1 MKALTAS
8 EMREVDRLTT
18 ERFAISSLQL
28 MENAGESV
36 AAVILGSVAF
46 LAKSKPC
53 RVCILCGKGNNGGDG
68 FVVARHLKEEAG
80 HVEVFLF
87 GAPEELRGD
96 AAKNFHRWMD
106 ASGELTEIRNE
117 KDWESAWP
125 KVASADVI
133 VDALLGTGLRG
144 AAAGVISQAIQHI
157 NRTSRNATGPIPS
170 LIVAVDTPSGL
181 PSDGE
186 AANGPVLR
194 AHLTVTFTAPKIG
207 QLISRDAPSCGKLL
221 VRAIGSPQA
230 LVEEVGKGTL
240 RWAGPEEFANLPLVR
255 AADSHKGTF
264 GHVLLIGGSL
274 GKSGAAILG
283 GQAALRSGAGLVTV
297 AAPEMVLPTIAASQP
312 ELMTEPLHPTSDG
325 TVALGNIKSGRLS
338 ELLESKDVLALGP
351 GLGTAAETQEFV
363 RAAFREAQVPIIL
376 DADGLNAFAGCA
388 DLLAKR
394 NSTHAVITPHPGEM
408 SRLLAISTGTVQ
420 EDRRTAAADAAR
432 RWNVFVILKG
442 FHTLLASPT
451 GEILVNTSGNAG
463 LAKGGTGDVLTGV
476 LAAMTAQFG
485 TDDWLRILALGVYL
499 HGAAAELLADDGELS
514 GMLAG
519 DVARGIS
526 FARARLLEELRSR
539 D

>member
-96 AAKNFHRWMD
+96 AAKNFQRWMD
-106 ASGELTEIRNE
+106 ASGELTQIRNE

-157 NRTSRNATGPIPS
+157 NRTSRNATAPIPS

-194 AHLTVTFTAPKIG
+194 AHLTVTFTAPKVG

-312 ELMTEPLHPTSDG
+312 ELMTEPLQPTSDG
-325 TVALGNIKSGRLS
+325 AVALGNIKSGRLS
-338 ELLESKDVLALGP
+338 KLLEGKDVLALGP

-363 RAAFREAQVPIIL
+363 RAAFREAQVPIII

-388 DLLAKR
+388 DLLARRK
-394 NSTHAVITPHPGEM
+394 STHAVITPHPGEM
-408 SRLLAISTGTVQ
+408 SRLLAISTGKVQ

-442 FHTLLASPT
+442 LHTLLASPT

>member
-8 EMREVDRLTT
+8 EMREIDRLTT
-18 ERFAISSLQL
+18 ERFAIPSLQL
-28 MENAGESV
+28 MEAAGESV
-36 AAVILGSVAF
+36 AAVILESVAF

-68 FVVARHLKEEAG
+68 FVVARHLKGEAG
-80 HVEVFLF
+80 HIEVFLF
-87 GAPEELRGD
+87 GAIEELRGD
-96 AAKNFHRWMD
+96 AAKNLQRWTD
-106 ASGELTEIRNE
+106 AGGELTQIRTE
-117 KDWESAWP
+117 KDCESAWP

-144 AAAGVISQAIQHI
+144 AATGVISQAIQDI
-157 NRTSRNATGPIPS
+157 NRVSRNATAPTPS

-186 AANGPVLR
+186 AATGPVLR
-194 AHLTVTFTAPKIG
+194 AHVTVTFTAPKVG
-207 QLISRDAPSCGKLL
+207 QLISQDAPNCGKLL
-221 VRAIGSPQA
+221 VRSIGSPQA

-297 AAPEMVLPTIAASQP
+297 AAPEMVLPIIAASQP
-312 ELMTEPLHPTSDG
+312 ELMTEPLQPTSDG
-325 TVALGNIKSGRLS
+325 SAALRNIESGRFTK
-338 ELLESKDVLALGP
+338 LLEGKDALAIGP
-351 GLGTAAETQEFV
+351 GLGTTAETQEFARV
-363 RAAFREAQVPIIL
+363 AFREAQVPIIL
-376 DADGLNAFAGCA
+376 DADGLNAFVGCA
-388 DLLAKR
+388 DLLARRK
-394 NSTHAVITPHPGEM
+394 SAHVVITPHPGEM
-408 SRLLAISTGTVQ
+408 SRLLGISTAQVQ
-420 EDRRTAAADAAR
+420 EDRRAAAVDAAR
-432 RWNVFVILKG
+432 RWNVFVVLKG

-451 GEILVNTSGNAG
+451 GEILVNASGNAG

-485 TDDWLRILALGVYL
+485 IDDWLRVLALGVYL
-499 HGAAAELLADDGELS
+499 HGAAAELLSDDGELS

-519 DVARGIS
+519 DVARGIP

-539 D
+539 G

>member
-96 AAKNFHRWMD
+96 AAKNFQRWMD
-106 ASGELTEIRNE
+106 ASGELTQIRNE

-144 AAAGVISQAIQHI
+144 AAAGLISQAIQHI
-157 NRTSRNATGPIPS
+157 NRTSRNATAPIPS

-194 AHLTVTFTAPKIG
+194 AHLTVTFTAPKVG

-312 ELMTEPLHPTSDG
+312 ELMTEPLQPTSDG
-325 TVALGNIKSGRLS
+325 AVALGNIKSGRLS
-338 ELLESKDVLALGP
+338 KLLEGKDVLALGP

-363 RAAFREAQVPIIL
+363 RAAFREAQVPIII

-388 DLLAKR
+388 DLLARRK
-394 NSTHAVITPHPGEM
+394 STHAVITPHPGEM
-408 SRLLAISTGTVQ
+408 SRLLAISTGKVQ

-442 FHTLLASPT
+442 LHTLLASPT